1 MFNSIYFIFP
11 QLSCTNG
18 SQGEKPKLLEKR
30 SEGNKAKQKLHTV
43 NPFHLDVL
51 FIGDLLLTFLFPFL
65 ATNWLK
71 CIWEWD
77 RVKSLLTD
85 PNVFL
90 LQIKNENT
98 PSSYFQ
104 SKWTWQIIE
113 KGNSEREMYYLLSE
127 WWLSYQKSVSNA
139 WGTKWQFW
147 KITKFSTLSYSK
159 SCFFQGIFGY
169 FFYCTK
175 NLKKSVLY
183 YTSV

>member
-1 MFNSIYFIFP
+1 MPRGGWTDACWCIVDKILLAFKDWTFKPKLSDHFLVYFVGRSLCSTVYFIFP
-11 QLSCTNG
+11 KLSCTNG
-18 SQGEKPKLLEKR
+18 SQGEKPKLLQKR
-30 SEGNKAKQKLHTV
+30 SEGNKSKQKLHTV
-43 NPFHLDVL
+43 NPFHLYVL

-127 WWLSYQKSVSNA
+127 W
-139 WGTKWQFW
+139 
-147 KITKFSTLSYSK
+147 
-159 SCFFQGIFGY
+159 
-169 FFYCTK
+169 
-175 NLKKSVLY
+175 
-183 YTSV
+183 